1 MGATFENVV
10 FYNCSLSKTHFKGAI
25 FKNVYFV
32 NTGIK
37 QVYGL
42 NVDDINIVNEK
53 KIEIELVY
61 WHIDF

>member
-10 FYNCSLSKTHFKGAI
+10 FDNCSLSKTHFKGAK

-42 NVDDINIVNEK
+42 NVDDIKIVNEK
-53 KIEIELVY
+53 KSR
-61 WHIDF
+61 